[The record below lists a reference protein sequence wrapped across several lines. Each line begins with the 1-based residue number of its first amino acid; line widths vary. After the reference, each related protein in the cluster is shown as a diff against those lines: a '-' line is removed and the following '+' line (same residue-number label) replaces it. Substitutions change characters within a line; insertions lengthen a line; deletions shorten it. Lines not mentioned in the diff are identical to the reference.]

1 MPERTLRSL
10 VITSTF
16 VYFLYLNV
24 VHIASTF
31 YDLKIFNIYNL
42 CYCGEKTEK
51 SNFKLILLFILLP
64 FLINTSLT
72 VYLDVQCYQI
82 AKKSGSIQ
90 SLQILNRFPLRTTII
105 SSVTCF
111 VWLSNTI
118 VLGNSNKDFTPSVK
132 FFLVFIPLL
141 LVSAFRNPLM
151 SLFSFKVNQINQ
163 NVDLQ
168 QVREHRRKME
178 IEDAKRRREIRKS
191 NSDQHSQNVKGTN
204 YVYQQIQST
213 GWHNVCETN
222 KKLINSFISGIICN
236 YFFQKCWKLQT
247 VFWIRSI

>member
-24 VHIASTF
+24 IHTVSTF

-42 CYCGEKTEK
+42 CYWGDKTEN
-51 SNFKLILLFILLP
+51 SNFKLVFLFILLP
-64 FLINTSLT
+64 FLINTSFA

-82 AKKSGSIQ
+82 AKKSKSVQ

-105 SSVTCF
+105 SSVACF

-141 LVSAFRNPLM
+141 LLNACRNPLM

-163 NVDLQ
+163 NVDPQ

-191 NSDQHSQNVKGTN
+191 NSDQQSHNVKGTN
-204 YVYQQIQST
+204 YVY
-213 GWHNVCETN
+213 
-222 KKLINSFISGIICN
+222 
-236 YFFQKCWKLQT
+236 
-247 VFWIRSI
+247 